1 MRWSRGLAYRY
12 RQTDRAGVVS
22 DAAIQYNQLMMIDR
36 ISADRQIVLPSA
48 VLEALGLGPG
58 DPIAFVIDGLGEVI
72 LGRVDDPFIN
82 LFVTFTE
89 WDSDADREAYRDL

>member
-1 MRWSRGLAYRY
+1 
-12 RQTDRAGVVS
+12 
-22 DAAIQYNQLMMIDR
+22 MMIDR